1 MNFFIPV
8 FATQINESKTLIVHA
23 MPNARFANKEEV
35 AKHYHKMPWGSVSDY
50 RIAKKNGWNIRFD
63 YQTN

>member
-23 MPNARFANKEEV
+23 MPHKFFANKEEV
-35 AKHYHKMPWGSVSDY
+35 AKHYHKMPWGSISDY
-50 RIAKKNGWNIRFD
+50 RLLKKAGWNISFD
-63 YQTN
+63 FHTN